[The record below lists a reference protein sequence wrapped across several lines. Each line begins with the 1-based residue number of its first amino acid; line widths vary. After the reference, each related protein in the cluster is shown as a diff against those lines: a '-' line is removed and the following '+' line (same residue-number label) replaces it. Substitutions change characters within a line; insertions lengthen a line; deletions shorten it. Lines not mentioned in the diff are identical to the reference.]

1 MFLETVCLFFLRSG
15 SEPPFLLGGVTEVPI
30 VAPVRE
36 FPLQAI
42 RRPMLRRD
50 HHPPPPSTT
59 RAITTSIH
67 RVRALFFRP

>member
-1 MFLETVCLFFLRSG
+1 MFLETVCFFLRSG

-50 HHPPPPSTT
+50 HPPSTT